1 MIPTRCSATKR
12 VPLPP
17 AVIVC
22 LAACSEGPRP
32 GEVLDGAGL
41 AGRDAGSF
49 PHATEDCFHVIDSCL
64 EF

>member
-12 VPLPP
+12 VLLPL
-17 AVIVC
+17 AVSVC
-22 LAACSEGPRP
+22 LAACSKGARP
-32 GEVLDGAGL
+32 GEVLDEAGL
-41 AGRDAGSF
+41 ADLDAASF